1 MRFPEITISG
11 SPEERGYAHGSTLA
25 SQVAANIEFYA
36 SAFKKP
42 TAEIFEQA
50 RHFREVIRDY
60 QPAYCREIEG
70 IAAGAKIKEPL
81 WIYALNARSE
91 ILALEPPASANE
103 CTALYFRPSAILG
116 QNWDWARPAEA
127 TTVLLQMQ
135 VAPDLTIQMLAEPG
149 ILGKIG
155 LNSYGI
161 GACLNILMVD
171 KPLDGVPIHIVLRAV
186 LEASSLAEAR
196 AAIQRAGYG
205 KASNILCA
213 DRAGNCLDV
222 EFAGDESF
230 FLEPDAPYMVH
241 TNHYLG
247 GPISGKTEHY
257 LNSCRRLQVA
267 QTLAAALID
276 FSLADMQAILS
287 DRSDPEFPI
296 WRAYQ
301 PDEELLEVGTVATVV
316 MDLKAGKLHVRK
328 GNRKEHGDGDGDGRK
343 SGTVLAHDFVVAFE
357 N

>member
-11 SPEERGYAHGSTLA
+11 SAEERGYAHGAALA
-25 SQVAANIEFYA
+25 SQVEANIEFYA

-42 TAEIFEQA
+42 TDEILAQA

-60 QPAYCREIEG
+60 EPAYCQEIEG
-70 IAAGAKIKEPL
+70 IAAGAGIREPL

-91 ILALEPPASANE
+91 ILALAPPESNE

-116 QNWDWARPAEA
+116 QNWDWARPAED
-127 TTVLLQMQ
+127 TTVLMQ
-135 VAPDLTIQMLAEPG
+135 IQGARDLTIQMLAEPG

-155 LNSYGI
+155 LNSHGI
-161 GACLNILMVD
+161 GVCLNILMVE

-186 LEASSLAEAR
+186 LESRTIEEAK

-213 DRAGNCLDV
+213 DRQGNYLDV
-222 EFAGDESF
+222 EFAGDEAF
-230 FLEPDAPYMVH
+230 YLPTDGPTMVH

-247 GPISGKTEHY
+247 QPINGEIENY
-257 LNSCRRLQVA
+257 PNSYRRFQVA
-267 QTLAAALID
+267 QARAAALAD

-301 PDEELLEVGTVATVV
+301 PDDELLEVGTVATIV
-316 MDLKAGKLHVRK
+316 MDLKAGELQVRK
-328 GNRKEHGDGDGDGRK
+328 GNLKETDSRKGPTTIPID
-343 SGTVLAHDFVVAFE
+343 DFYTAFK